1 MKAEL
6 KPRGRGIARTGLF
19 KAEKERV
26 GSGGKDRKKA
36 QGEGG
41 GVGGW
46 PGGSL
51 MEMKST
57 GVG

>member
-6 KPRGRGIARTGLF
+6 KPRGRGITRTGLF

-36 QGEGG
+36 QGGG
-41 GVGGW
+41 WGGW